1 MIFIAIRFLVII
13 NCILLLN
20 QRSEGQD
27 ISMEETLLY
36 VNGKFGSVCQIDV
49 LRGALIAKYYDGTEI
64 YREDQVLC
72 KSLNLNSMNYDKE
85 QRLFIIDC
93 NGTSKCVDR
102 QLFVRKIQRDYNRI
116 SFPVTLDA
124 RSEAGMKKAFTHMF
138 NLVADPKYKSN
149 EPFE

>member
-1 MIFIAIRFLVII
+1 MKLTTFSFLIILNLVLVI
-13 NCILLLN
+13 N
-20 QRSEGQD
+20 QRVDAQD
-27 ISMEETLLY
+27 ISMEETLQY

-49 LRGALIAKYYDGTEI
+49 LRGALIAKYYDGSEI

-85 QRLFIIDC
+85 LRMLTIDC

-116 SFPVTLDA
+116 SFPVTLDT
-124 RSEAGMKKAFTHMF
+124 RSESGMKKAFTHMF
-138 NLVADPKYKSN
+138 NLVADPKYKSA